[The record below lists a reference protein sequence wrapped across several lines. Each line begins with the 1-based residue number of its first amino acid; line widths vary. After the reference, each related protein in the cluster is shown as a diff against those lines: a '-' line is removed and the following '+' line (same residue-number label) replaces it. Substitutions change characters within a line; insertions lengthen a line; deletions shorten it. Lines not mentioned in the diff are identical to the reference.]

1 MTTKFFLLC
10 MPILASIAI
19 SGLYPASPAS
29 ALGKKHT
36 KFSRCSVT
44 AQNSSDSTV
53 QKTEQTDV
61 NTDVSE
67 WLLNERVIVLSKEI
81 DEDVAESVI
90 PQLLY
95 LDRKAPGKDIYLY
108 INSPGGDITS
118 GMAIYDAMRSLKS
131 DVVTVS
137 IGEASSMASIL
148 LAGGTKGKR
157 FALPNSRI
165 MIHQPWGGVDGQAT
179 DVAIEAK
186 EILYQKKQL
195 NRLLADFTGQPLQR
209 IDVDTDRN
217 FYMSAQEAKVYGIV
231 DKVITQLPSNS
242 RP

>member
-1 MTTKFFLLC
+1 M
-10 MPILASIAI
+10 
-19 SGLYPASPAS
+19 
-29 ALGKKHT
+29 
-36 KFSRCSVT
+36 
-44 AQNSSDSTV
+44 SD
-53 QKTEQTDV
+53 
-61 NTDVSE
+61 
-67 WLLNERVIVLSKEI
+67 WLLSERVILLSKEI
-81 DEDVAESVI
+81 DDEVAEAII

-108 INSPGGDITS
+108 INSPGGYITA

-137 IGEASSMASIL
+137 MGQSSSMASML

-165 MIHQPWGGVDGQAT
+165 MIHQPLGGVDGQAT

-186 EILYQKKQL
+186 EILYQKKRL
-195 NRLLADFTGQPLQR
+195 NDLLAQFTGQPLKR

-217 FYMSAQEAKVYGIV
+217 FYMSAQEAKAYGIV
-231 DKVITQLPSNS
+231 DKVITQLPSSS